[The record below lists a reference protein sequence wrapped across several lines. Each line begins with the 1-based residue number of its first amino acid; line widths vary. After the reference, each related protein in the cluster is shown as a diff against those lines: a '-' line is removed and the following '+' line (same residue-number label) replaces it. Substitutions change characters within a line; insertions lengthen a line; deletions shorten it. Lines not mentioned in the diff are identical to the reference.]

1 MRPRQERS
9 FPPGLV
15 ARIAAKD
22 AGGHVLAYVYFEDE
36 RAGRSAAKL
45 LTRNE
50 ARRLTVNFPSCQR
63 WYDHRKIQRVGLN
76 ESELG
81 RSELRQ

>member
-36 RAGRSAAKL
+36 L